1 MVTEHLRHGVAPL
14 YTSMGFYDRLL
25 YMVVIYLLQL
35 REKAM
40 GKKDPMG
47 FLDEIL
53 GPLIQPPKPV
63 KKPKPKPVKKPK

>member
-1 MVTEHLRHGVAPL
+1 
-14 YTSMGFYDRLL
+14 MGFYDRLL

-47 FLDEIL
+47 FLDEML